1 MKRLGN
7 VFAKICDYE
16 NLALAHKNASK
27 AKGHY
32 KQVQKVNKALKA
44 HLLYIRLILLEK
56 RYKVSP
62 YNIEIINDNGK
73 ERELYKL
80 PYYPDRIIQWAIMLQ
95 IEKTLTNALCY
106 HTCASI
112 AGRGI
117 KRAVKLSKKYTRK
130 EVECR
135 YCLKIDIKKFY
146 PNIDKDILKAM
157 LRTRFKDKDLLWL
170 LDLIIDS
177 YPQPKGLPIGS
188 YLSQHLANFYL
199 SRFDRYL
206 KEVLKLR
213 YVVRYMDDI
222 CIYSDNKPHLHEVLR
237 LMREYLSEK
246 LHLQI
251 KENYQIF
258 PTQIRGVDFV
268 GYRFFGKF
276 TLLRKSIAKNIK
288 RRMRNI
294 KRRRERNLP
303 PLQKH
308 FNSFY
313 SYLGFL
319 LPANT
324 RRFFKKW
331 MRYTDYLFKK
341 SINKPPIKFKP

>member
-1 MKRLGN
+1 MKRLGGVYN
-7 VFAKICDYE
+7 ALCSYE
-16 NLALAHKNASK
+16 NLLKAHKHASK

-32 KQVQKVNKALKA
+32 TQVQKVNADLEARIAKIQ
-44 HLLYIRLILLEK
+44 HLLQTK
-56 RYKVSP
+56 TYKVSR
-62 YNIEIINDNGK
+62 YAVEIINDKGK

-95 IEKTLTNALCY
+95 IENTLTKSLCY

-112 AGRGI
+112 SGRGI
-117 KRAVKLSKKYTRK
+117 ARAVKLSKKYTRK

-135 YCLKIDIKKFY
+135 FCLKIDIKKFY
-146 PNIDKDILKAM
+146 PNIDKGILKAM
-157 LRTRFKDKDLLWL
+157 LRRKFKDADLLWL

-199 SRFDRYL
+199 SGFDRYL
-206 KEVLKLR
+206 KETLKLR

-237 LMREYLSEK
+237 LMREFLREK
-246 LHLQI
+246 LRLEI

-258 PTQIRGVDFV
+258 PTAVRGVDFV

-276 TLLRKSIAKNIK
+276 TLLRKSIIKNIK
-288 RRMRNI
+288 RKI
-294 KRRRERNLP
+294 KIIRRRGDETPTLN
-303 PLQKH
+303 H
-308 FNSFY
+308 INGFY

-319 LPANT
+319 KFANT
-324 RRFFKKW
+324 RRFFAKY
-331 MRYTDYLFKK
+331 MRDIDLKFKK
-341 SINKPPIKFKP
+341 FLKKPPTRFKP